1 MAILHSIMSWVMK
14 QRLHQIELFMKY
26 PHEVQQDWFRKLISA
41 AKDTEFG
48 RMYDYNSIHSVQH
61 FKERVP
67 IRNYDSLKPFI
78 DRVRLGEQNV
88 LWNTPIKWFAKSSG
102 TTADK
107 SKFIPV
113 SEESLEECHFKAG
126 KDMLS
131 IYCNNNPN
139 SQLFSGKSLTIGGS
153 HQISQHNN
161 DSYQGDLSAILMQ
174 NLPFWAQFVTT
185 PNLSI
190 ALMNEWESKIEMMAR
205 ATVNENVTSLAG
217 VPSWTLLL
225 MKHILKLSNKENLL
239 EVWPNLE
246 LFFHGGVSFVPYRE
260 QFNAI
265 IPSRHMNY
273 FETYNASE
281 GFFGLQD
288 QKNSDELLLM
298 LDYGVYYEF
307 LPMEDN
313 HLENPRTLSLE
324 EVKTD
329 VNYALII
336 STNGGLWRYKIG
348 DTIKFTSLAP
358 YRIKISGRTRHFI
371 NAFGE
376 ELIIENAEQALAK
389 ACEKTNAIIKEYTAA
404 PIFFTD
410 TKNGSHEWL
419 IEFERNPTDLN
430 LFGDIFDNALK
441 AINSDYEAKRYQ
453 NMLLKPPVIKAVP
466 TFTFYHWLK
475 SKNKLGGQN
484 KVPRLSNDRKYI
496 EELYLLNPNL
506 KNEQAYS

>member
-1 MAILHSIMSWVMK
+1 MSWVMK

-48 RMYDYNSIHSVQH
+48 RMYDFTSIYSVQQ

-67 IRNYDSLKPFI
+67 IRNYDSMKPFI
-78 DRVRLGEQNV
+78 DRVRSGEQNV

-131 IYCNNNPN
+131 IYCSNNPN

-153 HQISQHNN
+153 HQISQLNS

-205 ATVNENVTSLAG
+205 ATINENVTSLAG

-225 MKHILKLSNKENLL
+225 MKHILKLSNKKNLL

-246 LFFHGGVSFVPYRE
+246 LFFHGGVSFTPYRE
-260 QFNAI
+260 QFKALT
-265 IPSRHMNY
+265 PSSQMTY

-288 QKNSDELLLM
+288 QKNSEELLLM
-298 LDYGVYYEF
+298 LDYGVFYEF
-307 LPMEDN
+307 LPMEWN
-313 HLENPRTLSLE
+313 HLENPKTLGLDD
-324 EVKTD
+324 VKLD

-348 DTIKFTSLAP
+348 DTIKFTSLSP
-358 YRIKISGRTRHFI
+358 FRIKISGRTRHFM

-376 ELIIENAEQALAK
+376 ELIIENAEQALAR

-404 PIFFTD
+404 PVFFAD
-410 TKNGSHEWL
+410 TKNGAHEWL
-419 IEFERNPTDLN
+419 IEFEKQPSDLN

-441 AINSDYEAKRYQ
+441 AINSDYEAKRYH
-453 NMLLKPPVIKAVP
+453 NMLLKEPIIKSVP

-496 EELYLLNPNL
+496 EELYELNPSL
-506 KNEQAYS
+506 KNLGEHIN

>member
-1 MAILHSIMSWVMK
+1 MK
-14 QRLHQIELFMKY
+14 QRLHQIELFIKY
-26 PHEVQQDWFRKLISA
+26 PHDVQQEWFRKLLFA
-41 AKDTEFG
+41 GKDTIYGKEHFFG
-48 RMYDYNSIHSVQH
+48 DVQNVQQ

-67 IRNYDSLKPFI
+67 IQNYDSLKPYI
-78 DRVRLGEQNV
+78 DRLRSGEQNV
-88 LWNTPIKWFAKSSG
+88 LWNTPIRWFAKSSG
-102 TTADK
+102 TTAGK

-131 IYCNNNPN
+131 IYCNNHPD
-139 SQLFSGKSLTIGGS
+139 SQLFSGKSLTVGGS
-153 HQISQHNN
+153 HQIGQLNSNSN
-161 DSYQGDLSAILMQ
+161 QGDLSAILMQ

-190 ALMNEWESKIEMMAR
+190 ALMDEWESKIEMMAR
-205 ATVNENVTSLAG
+205 ATMAENVTSLAG

-225 MKHILKLSNKENLL
+225 LKHILKIASKENLL

-246 LFFHGGVSFVPYRE
+246 LFFHGGVSFHPYKE
-260 QFNAI
+260 QFQEL
-265 IPSRHMNY
+265 IPTARMNY

-281 GFFGLQD
+281 GFFGMQD
-288 QKNSDELLLM
+288 QTNSDELLLM

-307 LPMEDN
+307 LPMDQN
-313 HLENPRTLSLE
+313 HLEHPQTLSLE
-324 EVKTD
+324 EVQLN

-348 DTIKFTSLAP
+348 DTIKFTSLSP

-376 ELIIENAEQALAK
+376 ELIIENAEQALSK
-389 ACEKTNAIIKEYTAA
+389 ACEKTHAIIKEYTAA
-404 PIFFTD
+404 PLFYHETR
-410 TKNGSHEWL
+410 NGTHEWL
-419 IEFERNPTDLN
+419 IEFERAPADLN
-430 LFGDIFDNALK
+430 LFKDLFDNALK
-441 AINSDYEAKRYQ
+441 AINSDYEAKRYN
-453 NMLLKPPVIKAVP
+453 NMLLCPPIIKAVP

-475 SKNKLGGQN
+475 SKNKLGGQH

-496 EELYLLNPNL
+496 DELYALNPNL
-506 KNEQAYS
+506 KVMS

>member
-1 MAILHSIMSWVMK
+1 MK
-14 QRLHQIELFMKY
+14 QRIHQIELFVKY
-26 PHEVQQDWFRKLISA
+26 PHEVQLDWFRKLIHA
-41 AKDTEFG
+41 ARYTEFG
-48 RMYDYNSIHSVQH
+48 RMYDFNSISSIQQ

-78 DRVRLGEQNV
+78 DRVRSGEQNV
-88 LWNTPIKWFAKSSG
+88 LWNSPIRWFAKSSG
-102 TTADK
+102 TTSGK
-107 SKFIPV
+107 SKYIPV
-113 SEESLEECHFKAG
+113 SEESLAECHFKAG

-139 SQLFSGKSLTIGGS
+139 SQLFSGKSLTVGGS
-153 HQISQHNN
+153 HQINQLNS
-161 DSYQGDLSAILMQ
+161 DSFQGDLSAILMQ

-190 ALMNEWESKIEMMAR
+190 ALMDDWENKIERMAR
-205 ATVNENVTSLAG
+205 ATMSENVTSLAG

-225 MKHILKLSNKENLL
+225 VKHVLKLSNKQYLT

-246 LFFHGGVSFVPYRE
+246 LFFHGGVSFIPYRE
-260 QFNAI
+260 QFRAL
-265 IPSRHMNY
+265 IPSVQMNY

-288 QKNSDELLLM
+288 QSNSDELLLM
-298 LDYGVYYEF
+298 LDYGVFYEF
-307 LPMEDN
+307 LPMENNNLDN
-313 HLENPRTLSLE
+313 PITLQLED
-324 EVKTD
+324 VKVG

-348 DTIKFTSLAP
+348 DTIKFTSLSP

-376 ELIIENAEQALAK
+376 ELIIENAEQALAT
-389 ACEKTNAIIKEYTAA
+389 ACEKTNSIIKEYTAA
-404 PIFFTD
+404 PVFLSGNIS
-410 TKNGSHEWL
+410 GAHEWI
-419 IEFERNPTDLN
+419 IEFEKQPEDLL
-430 LFGDIFDNALK
+430 LFSDILDNALK
-441 AINSDYEAKRYQ
+441 SINSDYEAKRYH
-453 NMLLKPPVIKAVP
+453 NMILRAPIIKSVP

-484 KVPRLSNDRKYI
+484 KVPRLCNDRQYI
-496 EELYLLNPNL
+496 DELYALNPSL
-506 KNEQAYS
+506 KLNENEKN

>member
-14 QRLHQIELFMKY
+14 QRIHQIELFMKY
-26 PHEVQQDWFRKLISA
+26 PHEVQLDWFRKLILS
-41 AKDTEFG
+41 AKDTEYG
-48 RMYDYNSIHSVQH
+48 KMYDFSSITSVHQ

-67 IRNYDSLKPFI
+67 IRNYDSLKPYI
-78 DRVRLGEQNV
+78 DRVRSGEQNV
-88 LWNTPIKWFAKSSG
+88 LWNTPITWFAKSSG
-102 TTADK
+102 TTAGK

-113 SEESLEECHFKAG
+113 SQESLEECHFKAG

-139 SQLFSGKSLTIGGS
+139 SQLFSGKSLTVGGS
-153 HQISQHNN
+153 HQIGQLNSN
-161 DSYQGDLSAILMQ
+161 SFQGDLSAILMQ

-190 ALMNEWESKIEMMAR
+190 ALMDEWESKIEMIAR
-205 ATVNENVTSLAG
+205 ATMNENVTSLAG

-225 MKHILKLSNKENLL
+225 LKHILMLSNKQNML

-246 LFFHGGVSFVPYRE
+246 LFFHGGVSYTPYRE
-260 QFNAI
+260 QFKAL
-265 IPSRHMNY
+265 IPSAKMNY

-281 GFFGLQD
+281 GFFGMQD
-288 QKNSDELLLM
+288 QSNSEELLLM

-307 LPMEDN
+307 LPMEDTSS
-313 HLENPRTLSLE
+313 ENPRTLSLE
-324 EVKTD
+324 EVKID
-329 VNYALII
+329 INYALII

-348 DTIKFTSLAP
+348 DTIKFTSLSP

-376 ELIIENAEQALAK
+376 ELIIENAEQALSI
-389 ACEKTNAIIKEYTAA
+389 ACEKTNAVLKEFTAG
-404 PIFFTD
+404 PLFYTD
-410 TKNGSHEWL
+410 TKNGAHEWL
-419 IEFERNPTDLN
+419 IEFENPPNDLN
-430 LFGDIFDNALK
+430 LFSDCLDNALK
-441 AINSDYEAKRYQ
+441 AINSDYEAKRYH
-453 NMLLKPPVIKAVP
+453 NMLLREPVIKAVP
-466 TFTFYHWLK
+466 SFTFYHWLK

-496 EELYLLNPNL
+496 DELYALNPVL
-506 KNEQAYS
+506 KL